1 MYRPSSSLFVLS
13 FVGLVGCGSDAPPPD
28 EVRARIAKDLVAV
41 ADTAEASR
49 ADGASLPDTTQFA
62 LLQGALSSVTGS
74 AAFDTISTEVSA
86 RMAPRMSNLLAPPAE
101 GDPFDGAAAAQ
112 WLNDNLFTN
121 ANHAGDGVYNVPAS
135 LVCME
140 TVYDD
145 NGIATGEALDPACA
159 QAFAKIQLR
168 IRVSDDDDVL
178 KFALQIGPHH
188 DEPLEVGLS
197 ATLLSLSV
205 DLDELEA
212 AARALLPKF
221 GEEVPNFAL
230 DGKATAK
237 LEVLGAA
244 AARVSFAIDRGIS
257 VRFADPGESL
267 AGPNAFEF
275 SSRAANVFSLALD
288 GNVRSMEL
296 LAGLGETHAKIPD
309 QIDGPTELNLAGLT
323 AELSYADGQ
332 PLKIKNFS
340 LGQGPLSVLVDGQ
353 PALHAELNPSDGHAF
368 HGQITGDLL
377 EVSPRIDFRTQ
388 TNHALLGEAEPVYDV
403 RRVLIEGGLRGRAD
417 DSVEVVGGRFEIET
431 NPTTYGFA
439 AVANQCVRGTEA
451 YDTTRGA
458 YYTQFTVGA
467 CN

>member
-1 MYRPSSSLFVLS
+1 MYRPSSSLFVLG

-41 ADTAEASR
+41 ADTAQASR

-74 AAFDTISTEVSA
+74 AAFGTISTDVSA
-86 RMAPRMSNLLAPPAE
+86 RMAPGMSNLLAPAE

-140 TVYDD
+140 PVYDD
-145 NGIATGEALDPACA
+145 AGTAIGEELDPGCA

-168 IRVSDDDDVL
+168 IRVSEDDEVL
-178 KFALQIGPHH
+178 KFALQIGPDH

-197 ATLLSLSV
+197 ATLLSLAV

-212 AARALLPKF
+212 AARSLLPKF
-221 GEEVPNFAL
+221 GEQVPNFAL

-237 LEVLGAA
+237 LEVLGEA
-244 AARVSFAIDRGIS
+244 AARVSFDIDRGIW
-257 VRFADPGESL
+257 VRFADPGENL
-267 AGPNAFEF
+267 DGPTAFEF
-275 SSRAANVFSLALD
+275 SSRAAHVFSLALD
-288 GNVRSMEL
+288 GYAKSMEL
-296 LAGLGETHAKIPD
+296 KAGLAETHAKIPD
-309 QIDGPTELNLAGLT
+309 AIDGTTELNLAGLT
-323 AELSYADGQ
+323 AELSYAEGQ
-332 PLKIKNFS
+332 PLKIKDFS

-353 PALHAELNPSDGHAF
+353 AALHAELNPNDGHAF

-403 RRVLIEGGLRGRAD
+403 RRILIEGGLRGRAD
-417 DSVEVVGGRFEIET
+417 SSVEVVGGAFSIET
-431 NPTTYGFA
+431 SPITYGFSA
-439 AVANQCVRGTEA
+439 TAGQCVLGTEA
-451 YDTTRGA
+451 YDTTHGD